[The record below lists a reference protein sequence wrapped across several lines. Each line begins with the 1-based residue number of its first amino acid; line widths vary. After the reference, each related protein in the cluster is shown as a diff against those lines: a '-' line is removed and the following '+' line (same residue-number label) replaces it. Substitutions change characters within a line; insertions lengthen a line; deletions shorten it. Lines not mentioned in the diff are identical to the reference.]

1 MVKSSIC
8 NKCNSKNYCQNRAN
22 GMMACKNFNKFPKE
36 AYDGE
41 KSNNR

>member
-36 AYDGE
+36 ADDGE
-41 KSNNR
+41 KSNHH